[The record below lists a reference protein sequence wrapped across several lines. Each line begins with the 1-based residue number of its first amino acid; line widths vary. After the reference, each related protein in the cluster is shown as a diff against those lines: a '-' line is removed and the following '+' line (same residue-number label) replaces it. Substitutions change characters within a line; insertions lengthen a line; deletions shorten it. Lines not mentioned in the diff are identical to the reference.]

1 MKLRMPQSATQLK
14 MKALNLKLSQLKK
27 SKHLSRV
34 NLQQDQILEILLK
47 NRRVLLSQIILL
59 KLVLK
64 LRLLRIYITNLIL
77 NLQQFQ
83 SQQ

>member
-1 MKLRMPQSATQLK
+1 MKLRTPQSATQLK

-27 SKHLSRV
+27 SKYLSQV

-64 LRLLRIYITNLIL
+64 LRLLQIYITNLIL